1 MIRRTLPL
9 ALVLAAAAACGG
21 NQSENQ
27 QQSAG
32 EVGDSLQANR
42 VPPTPSVD
50 SIRRMDENDSGYVK
64 AQQRLDSL
72 RAAGVGP
79 ADGIDSAASRAGNT
93 LTNDPT
99 ADTMVY
105 RKMRVPPKAKP

>member
-1 MIRRTLPL
+1 MIRRTIPL
-9 ALVLAAAAACGG
+9 ALVLAAATACGG

-42 VPPTPSVD
+42 LPPTPSVD
-50 SIRRMDENDSGYVK
+50 SIRNMNDSGYVK

>member
-1 MIRRTLPL
+1 MTRRTLPL
-9 ALVLAAAAACGG
+9 ALAIAALAACGG
-21 NQSENQ
+21 GQNQSGTTTD
-27 QQSAG
+27 SAAA
-32 EVGDSLQANR
+32 VG
-42 VPPTPSVD
+42 PSAD
-50 SIRRMDENDSGYVK
+50 SIRNMDDSGYVK

-72 RAAGVGP
+72 RDAGVGP

>member
-1 MIRRTLPL
+1 MTRRTLPL
-9 ALVLAAAAACGG
+9 ALAIATLAACGG
-21 NQSENQ
+21 NQNEAATTAD
-27 QQSAG
+27 SAAA
-32 EVGDSLQANR
+32 VG
-42 VPPTPSVD
+42 PSVD
-50 SIRRMDENDSGYVK
+50 SVRNMDDSGYVK

-72 RAAGVGP
+72 RDAGVGP

-105 RKMRVPPKAKP
+105 RKMRVPPKANP

>member
-1 MIRRTLPL
+1 MTRRTLPL
-9 ALVLAAAAACGG
+9 ALAIAALAACGG
-21 NQSENQ
+21 GQNQSGTTTD
-27 QQSAG
+27 SAAA
-32 EVGDSLQANR
+32 VG
-42 VPPTPSVD
+42 PSVD
-50 SIRRMDENDSGYVK
+50 SVRNMDDSSYVK

-72 RAAGVGP
+72 RDAGVGP

-105 RKMRVPPKAKP
+105 RKMRVPPKANP